1 MNFVSNITKQ
11 RNSYTEV
18 ALLKCILKEATV
30 GCRYTQVIHTTCT
43 SNVFA
48 SIQIPQHFTIL
59 NSLLVD
65 IDVVG
70 QFVLQA
76 RKITTWVIKPV
87 FFFTIIFFNIK
98 IQLNFVTNQ
107 MLVLQSK
114 VWKNEYL
121 NCYFSSEA
129 ILLKFDLLLPGI
141 LFIHSISKL

>member
-70 QFVLQA
+70 QFVLSA
-76 RKITTWVIKPV
+76 RKISTWLSNL
-87 FFFTIIFFNIK
+87 FFFSLFFFSIK